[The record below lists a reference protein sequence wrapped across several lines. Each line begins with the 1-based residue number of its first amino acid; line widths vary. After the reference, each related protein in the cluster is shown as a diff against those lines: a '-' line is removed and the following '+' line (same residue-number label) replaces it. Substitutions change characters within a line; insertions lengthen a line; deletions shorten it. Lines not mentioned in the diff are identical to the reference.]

1 MDVDAVLSD
10 ECSATSIDSNE
21 MLGLR
26 IGGMFG
32 ILLVSSL
39 GIALPY
45 FTKFE
50 RFSTLIFMM
59 KAFAGGV
66 VLATGT
72 TSCRLPPS
80 TSTHCQACH
89 LYHTEQR
96 LGYYKL
102 KVNVVQGSDS
112 NCEED

>member
-1 MDVDAVLSD
+1 MDVDAVLAD

-26 IGGMFG
+26 LGGIFG

-45 FTKFE
+45 FTNFA

-72 TSCRLPPS
+72 TCCSLPPS
-80 TSTHCQACH
+80 TSTHCHACH
-89 LYHTEQR
+89 FYHTEQI
-96 LGYYKL
+96 LGNHNLQVKF
-102 KVNVVQGSDS
+102 V
-112 NCEED
+112 